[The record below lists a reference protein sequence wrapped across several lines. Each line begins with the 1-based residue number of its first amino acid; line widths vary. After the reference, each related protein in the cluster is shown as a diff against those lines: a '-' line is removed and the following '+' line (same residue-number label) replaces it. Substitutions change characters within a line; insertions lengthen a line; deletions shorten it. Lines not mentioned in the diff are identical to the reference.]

1 MGLDQD
7 DGPHQPFA
15 GDSFEDF
22 VRSRSTH
29 LFQLALLLVGQI
41 QADAED
47 LVQVALERAWQR
59 QALRPWDRNPEPCV
73 RRILTN
79 LSIDRWRQLRR
90 RAEQQ
95 LEGAG
100 VTSAAG
106 DPAGAVATRDL
117 LLRVLAK
124 LPPRQRALL
133 ALRYWEERSEAEIA
147 DLLGCSIGTVKS
159 RASRGLAGMRELAG
173 VHEDARA
180 RCAEVHRNRE

>member
-22 VRSRSTH
+22 ARSRSTH

-79 LSIDRWRQLRR
+79 LSIDRWRQLRP
-90 RAEQQ
+90 RAEQH
-95 LEGAG
+95 LKGFA
-100 VTSAAG
+100 VTRAPL
-106 DPAGAVATRDL
+106 DP
-117 LLRVLAK
+117 
-124 LPPRQRALL
+124 P
-133 ALRYWEERSEAEIA
+133 
-147 DLLGCSIGTVKS
+147 
-159 RASRGLAGMRELAG
+159 
-173 VHEDARA
+173 
-180 RCAEVHRNRE
+180 